1 MAVLKPTFRQKSE
14 GPQKQMKSV
23 DFKRFHVPAAEV
35 EFQLSF
41 FLSFSLPFLPPF
53 LPSSSPTLPPS
64 PFSFLLLHYHISV
77 VIKKMQIR
85 TSIKSLH
92 AY

>member
-53 LPSSSPTLPPS
+53 LPSSPTLPPS

-85 TSIKSLH
+85 TSVKSLH